1 MGCFNSESLIYWLMT
16 KFLHVKA
23 KGFILFCL
31 FLFLPFGVFAK
42 EFVLNDEV
50 IEERAAQK
58 IEEMG
63 QELFQKSG
71 VKVYLIAKKSGN
83 GENIIVYEQNF
94 AQTLTPP
101 YAILTLFLE
110 EQKVDIYHSPDLAK
124 EFDKESMLSPL
135 PWRGTILPLLTGK
148 KKDVSV
154 SAALLN
160 GYGDLVDQIASFRK
174 IQLDSSIGS
183 ANKDTIYLFKF
194 FIYGFLVVMI
204 ILILR
209 KRMKKNV

>member
-1 MGCFNSESLIYWLMT
+1 MN

-23 KGFILFCL
+23 KGLILFCL
-31 FLFLPFGVFAK
+31 FLFLPFYSLAK
-42 EFVLNDEV
+42 EFVINEEV
-50 IEERAAQK
+50 IEERTAQK

-83 GENIIVYEQNF
+83 GENIVVHEQNF
-94 AQTLTPP
+94 SKNITPP

-110 EQKVDIYHSPDLAK
+110 DQKVDIYNSPDLNR

-135 PWRGTILPLLTGK
+135 PWTGTILPLLTGK
-148 KKDVSV
+148 KKDISV

-160 GYGDLVDQIASFRK
+160 GYGDIVDQIADFRK
-174 IQLDSSIGS
+174 IKLESSIGS
-183 ANKDTIYLFKF
+183 ANKNTINIFKF
-194 FIYGFLVVMI
+194 FIYGFLVIMA
-204 ILILR
+204 ILIIR
-209 KRMKKNV
+209 KRMKKSV

>member
-1 MGCFNSESLIYWLMT
+1 MN

-31 FLFLPFGVFAK
+31 FFVIPLCVTAK
-42 EFVLNDEV
+42 EFVINEGV

-71 VKVYLIAKKSGN
+71 IKVYLIAKKSGN
-83 GENIIVYEQNF
+83 GENIIAYEQNF
-94 AQTLTPP
+94 VKDLTPP
-101 YAILTLFLE
+101 YALLTLFLE
-110 EQKVDIYHSPDLAK
+110 DQKVDIYNSPDLNKA
-124 EFDKESMLSPL
+124 FDKESMLSPL
-135 PWRGTILPLLTGK
+135 PWTGTILPLLTGK
-148 KKDVSV
+148 KKDVGV

-160 GYGDLVDQIASFRK
+160 GYGDIVDQISDSKK
-174 IQLDSSIGS
+174 ITLESSIGS
-183 ANKDTIYLFKF
+183 SNKNTLGVFRF
-194 FIYGFLVVMI
+194 FIYGFLLVVA

-209 KRMKKNV
+209 KRMQKSA

>member
-1 MGCFNSESLIYWLMT
+1 MN

-23 KGFILFCL
+23 RGFILFCL
-31 FLFLPFGVFAK
+31 FFVVPLCLTAK
-42 EFVLNDEV
+42 EFVINEEV

-71 VKVYLIAKKSGN
+71 IKVYLIAKKSGN
-83 GENIIVYEQNF
+83 GENIIAYEQNF
-94 AQTLTPP
+94 VKDLTPP
-101 YAILTLFLE
+101 YALLTLFLE
-110 EQKVDIYHSPDLAK
+110 DQKVDIYNSPDLNKA
-124 EFDKESMLSPL
+124 FDKESMLSPL
-135 PWRGTILPLLTGK
+135 PWTGTILPLLTGK

-160 GYGDLVDQIASFRK
+160 GYGDIVDQISDSKK
-174 IQLDSSIGS
+174 ITLESSIGS
-183 ANKDTIYLFKF
+183 SNKNTLGIFRF
-194 FIYGFLVVMI
+194 FIYGFLLVVA

-209 KRMKKNV
+209 KRMQKSA

>member
-1 MGCFNSESLIYWLMT
+1 MN

-31 FLFLPFGVFAK
+31 FFVIPLCLTAK
-42 EFVLNDEV
+42 EFVINEEV

-63 QELFQKSG
+63 QELFAKSG
-71 VKVYLIAKKSGN
+71 IKVYLIAKKSGN
-83 GENIIVYEQNF
+83 GENIIAYEQNF
-94 AQTLTPP
+94 VKDLTPP
-101 YAILTLFLE
+101 YALLTLFLE
-110 EQKVDIYHSPDLAK
+110 DQKVDIYNSPDLNKA
-124 EFDKESMLSPL
+124 FDKESMLSPL
-135 PWRGTILPLLTGK
+135 PWTGTILPLLTGK

-160 GYGDLVDQIASFRK
+160 GYGDIVDQISDSKK
-174 IQLDSSIGS
+174 ITLESSIGS
-183 ANKDTIYLFKF
+183 SNKNTLGIFRF
-194 FIYGFLVVMI
+194 FIYGFLLVVA

-209 KRMKKNV
+209 KRMQKSA

>member
-1 MGCFNSESLIYWLMT
+1 MT

-23 KGFILFCL
+23 KGCILFCL

-42 EFVLNDEV
+42 EFVINDEV

-110 EQKVDIYHSPDLAK
+110 DQKVDIYHSPDLAK

-174 IQLDSSIGS
+174 IQLESSIGS

>member
-1 MGCFNSESLIYWLMT
+1 MN

-31 FLFLPFGVFAK
+31 FFVIPLCLTAK
-42 EFVLNDEV
+42 EFVINEEV

-71 VKVYLIAKKSGN
+71 IKVYLIAKKSGN
-83 GENIIVYEQNF
+83 GENIIAYEQNF
-94 AQTLTPP
+94 VKDLTPP
-101 YAILTLFLE
+101 YALLTLFLE
-110 EQKVDIYHSPDLAK
+110 DQKVDIYNSPDLNKA
-124 EFDKESMLSPL
+124 FDKESMLSPL
-135 PWRGTILPLLTGK
+135 PWTGTILPLLTGK

-160 GYGDLVDQIASFRK
+160 GYGDIVDQISDSKK
-174 IQLDSSIGS
+174 ITLESSIGS
-183 ANKDTIYLFKF
+183 SNKNTLGIFRF
-194 FIYGFLVVMI
+194 FIYGFLLVVA

-209 KRMKKNV
+209 KRMQKSA

>member
-1 MGCFNSESLIYWLMT
+1 MN

-23 KGFILFCL
+23 RGFILFCL
-31 FLFLPFGVFAK
+31 FFVVPLCLTAK
-42 EFVLNDEV
+42 EFVINEEV

-71 VKVYLIAKKSGN
+71 IKVYLIAKKSGN
-83 GENIIVYEQNF
+83 GENIIAYEQNF
-94 AQTLTPP
+94 VKDLTPP
-101 YAILTLFLE
+101 YALLTLFLE
-110 EQKVDIYHSPDLAK
+110 DQKVDIYNSPDLNKA
-124 EFDKESMLSPL
+124 FDKESMLSPL
-135 PWRGTILPLLTGK
+135 PWTGTILPLLTGK

-160 GYGDLVDQIASFRK
+160 GYGDIVDQISDSKK
-174 IQLDSSIGS
+174 ITLESSIGS
-183 ANKDTIYLFKF
+183 SNKNTLGIFRF
-194 FIYGFLVVMI
+194 FIYGFLLIVA

-209 KRMKKNV
+209 KRMQKNA

>member
-1 MGCFNSESLIYWLMT
+1 MNKL
-16 KFLHVKA
+16 LHVKA

-31 FLFLPFGVFAK
+31 FFVIPLCLTAK
-42 EFVLNDEV
+42 EFVINEEV

-71 VKVYLIAKKSGN
+71 IKVYLIAKKSGN
-83 GENIIVYEQNF
+83 GENIIAYEQNF
-94 AQTLTPP
+94 VKDLTPP
-101 YAILTLFLE
+101 YALLTLFLE
-110 EQKVDIYHSPDLAK
+110 DQKVDIYNSPDLNKA
-124 EFDKESMLSPL
+124 FDKESMLSPL
-135 PWRGTILPLLTGK
+135 PWTGTILPLLTGK

-160 GYGDLVDQIASFRK
+160 GYGDIVDQISDSKK
-174 IQLDSSIGS
+174 ITLESSIGS
-183 ANKDTIYLFKF
+183 SNKNTLGIFRF
-194 FIYGFLVVMI
+194 FIYGFLLVVA

-209 KRMKKNV
+209 KRMQKSA

>member
-1 MGCFNSESLIYWLMT
+1 MI

-31 FLFLPFGVFAK
+31 FLFLPFGTFAK
-42 EFVLNDEV
+42 EFVFNDDL

-83 GENIIVYEQNF
+83 GENIIAYEQKF
-94 AQTLTPP
+94 AQNLTPP

-110 EQKVDIYHSPDLAK
+110 EQKVDIYHSPALAK
-124 EFDKESMLSPL
+124 EFDKESMLSPY
-135 PWRGTILPLLTGK
+135 PWTGTIIPLLTGK
-148 KKDVSV
+148 KKDVSI
-154 SAALLN
+154 SAAMLN
-160 GYGDLVDQIASFRK
+160 GYGDLVDQIAGYRK
-174 IQLDSSIGS
+174 IQLESSIGS
-183 ANKDTIYLFKF
+183 ANKDTLHVFKF
-194 FIYGFLVVMI
+194 FIYGFLAIMI
-204 ILILR
+204 VLIFR

>member
-1 MGCFNSESLIYWLMT
+1 MN

-23 KGFILFCL
+23 RGFILFCL
-31 FLFLPFGVFAK
+31 FFVVPLCLTAK
-42 EFVLNDEV
+42 EFVINEEV

-71 VKVYLIAKKSGN
+71 IKVYLIAKKSGN
-83 GENIIVYEQNF
+83 GENIIAYEKNF
-94 AQTLTPP
+94 TKDLTPP
-101 YAILTLFLE
+101 YALLTLFLE
-110 EQKVDIYHSPDLAK
+110 DQKVDIYNSPDLDKA
-124 EFDKESMLSPL
+124 FDKESMLSPL
-135 PWRGTILPLLTGK
+135 PWTGTILPLLTGK

-160 GYGDLVDQIASFRK
+160 GYGDIVDQISDSKK
-174 IQLDSSIGS
+174 ITLESSIGS
-183 ANKDTIYLFKF
+183 SNKNTLGIFRF
-194 FIYGFLVVMI
+194 FIYGFLLIVA

-209 KRMKKNV
+209 KRMQKNA

>member
-1 MGCFNSESLIYWLMT
+1 MT

-23 KGFILFCL
+23 KGLILFCF
-31 FLFLPFGVFAK
+31 FLFLPFGIFAK

-83 GENIIVYEQNF
+83 GENIIVFEQNF

-110 EQKVDIYHSPDLAK
+110 DQKVDIYHSPDLAK

-174 IQLDSSIGS
+174 IQLESSIGS

>member
-1 MGCFNSESLIYWLMT
+1 MGCFDGKSLIYWLMT

-23 KGFILFCL
+23 KGLILFCF
-31 FLFLPFGVFAK
+31 FLFLPFGIFAK

-83 GENIIVYEQNF
+83 GENIIVFEQNF

-110 EQKVDIYHSPDLAK
+110 DQKVDIYHSPDLAK

-174 IQLDSSIGS
+174 IQLESSIGS